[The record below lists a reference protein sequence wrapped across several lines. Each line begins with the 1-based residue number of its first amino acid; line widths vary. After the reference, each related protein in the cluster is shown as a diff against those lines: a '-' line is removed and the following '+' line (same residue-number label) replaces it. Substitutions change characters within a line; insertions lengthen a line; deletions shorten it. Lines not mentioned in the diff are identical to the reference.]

1 MEITFVLHLITVCAF
16 LVVSLGLAFKFFIE
30 AVIQYKSFTLGV
42 NVVFEEI
49 ENDDNEEQDAPS
61 GR

>member
-1 MEITFVLHLITVCAF
+1 MEISFVLHLITVCAF

-30 AVIQYKSFTLGV
+30 AVIQYKSFDKGI
-42 NVVFEEI
+42 NFVFEEL
-49 ENDDNEEQDAPS
+49 ENDEEQDDPS